1 MSINPAGMDSVT
13 VTVPL
18 HLLNTLEETPFDW
31 LAPGM
36 IRDKVAAYLKVSKS
50 WVYEHTRAREVGRG
64 ECLPHIRIGK
74 YLRFD
79 AQAVQV
85 FLARRAHGR

>member
-1 MSINPAGMDSVT
+1 VPVLLDYRNIKLEQLFVWHPELAAT
-13 VTVPL
+13 VT
-18 HLLNTLEETPFDW
+18 DG
-31 LAPGM
+31 APM
-36 IRDKVAAYLKVSKS
+36 SL
-50 WVYEHTRAREVGRG
+50 
-64 ECLPHIRIGK
+64 GK

>member
-1 MSINPAGMDSVT
+1 MRHDMPLAVGDEHAADPRSPELHELLT
-13 VTVPL
+13 VD
-18 HLLNTLEETPFDW
+18 E
-31 LAPGM
+31 
-36 IRDKVAAYLKVSKS
+36 VAAYLKVSKS